1 VLPRLFSNWVYG
13 GFLSGFLILG
23 LFLGIGR
30 DWSLAFWL
38 VALQL
43 PVYMIHQYE
52 EHEGD
57 RLRIFVNNVLAGGRE
72 ALTPLAVFVINVFGV
87 WVVNLASILLALR
100 VDLGFGLV
108 GIWLTLL
115 NGLIHIAQAVAL
127 RRYNPGL
134 VTATALFLPL
144 GLAGVWV
151 LGRSGHGTPGHGT
164 LGWQILGFGVAA
176 AIHLA
181 IVLHVKRRLCLLSKN
196 PT

>member
-1 VLPRLFSNWVYG
+1 VLSRLFSNWVYG

-23 LFLGIGR
+23 LFLGMGG
-30 DWSLAFWL
+30 DWSPSFWL

-57 RLRIFVNNVLAGGRE
+57 RFRIFVNNILAGGRE

-134 VTATALFLPL
+134 VTAAALFLPL

-151 LGRSGHGTPGHGT
+151 LGRSEHGTP
-164 LGWQILGFGVAA
+164 GWQILGFGIAA

-181 IVLHVKRRLCLLSKN
+181 IVLHVKRRLRLQSQN
-196 PT
+196 PR

>member
-1 VLPRLFSNWVYG
+1 MLSRLFSNWVYG

-23 LFLGIGR
+23 LFLGIGAG
-30 DWSLAFWL
+30 WSAAFWL

-43 PVYMIHQYE
+43 PIYMIHQYE

-57 RLRIFVNNVLAGGRE
+57 RFRIFVNTVLAGGRE

-134 VTATALFLPL
+134 VTAVVLFLPL
-144 GLAGVWV
+144 GFAGIWV
-151 LGRSGHGTPGHGT
+151 LARSGHGT
-164 LGWQILGFGVAA
+164 LGWQLLGFSVAA

-181 IVLHVKRRLCLLSKN
+181 IVLHVKRRLHLLPQN
-196 PT
+196 PQ

>member
-1 VLPRLFSNWVYG
+1 MLPRLFSNWVYG

-57 RLRIFVNNVLAGGRE
+57 RFRIFVNNVLAGGRE

-151 LGRSGHGTPGHGT
+151 LGRSGHGT